1 MGKVPLGEGAP
12 KRFQLVL
19 KIFALHESIGAQLE
33 RPAWHKHASAFFWLK
48 QFLGSNSCEREE
60 CICMYTLNPKP

>member
-33 RPAWHKHASAFFWLK
+33 RPAWHKHASAFF
-48 QFLGSNSCEREE
+48 GSSSFWAVILVKGKSVYA
-60 CICMYTLNPKP
+60 CIP